1 MSTTMRV
8 EEEAQGD
15 YTQDGTFDL
24 KGRPVLRSNTGKWKA
39 CYFIV
44 GKNLFWHH
52 NIFMAILP
60 LSTNIRPYLTEHGF

>member
-1 MSTTMRV
+1 MSSL

-24 KGRPVLRSNTGKWKA
+24 KGRPVLRSKTGKWKA

-44 GKNLFWHH
+44 GKNLFLLH
-52 NIFMAILP
+52 NIFMAIYILIGAVR
-60 LSTNIRPYLTEHGF
+60 LLTIS